1 MNEEVKTI
9 LMRLRRKVEIVR
21 DDQKRTSSPNVH
33 HSNET
38 LTLLDMLERKLSEK

>member
-21 DDQKRTSSPNVH
+21 DDQKRTGSPNVH
-33 HSNET
+33 HSGEM
-38 LTLLDMLERKLSEK
+38 LSLLDMLERKLGEK

>member
-21 DDQKRTSSPNVH
+21 DDQKRTGSPNVH
-33 HSNET
+33 HSGEM
-38 LTLLDMLERKLSEK
+38 LSLIDMLERKLGEK